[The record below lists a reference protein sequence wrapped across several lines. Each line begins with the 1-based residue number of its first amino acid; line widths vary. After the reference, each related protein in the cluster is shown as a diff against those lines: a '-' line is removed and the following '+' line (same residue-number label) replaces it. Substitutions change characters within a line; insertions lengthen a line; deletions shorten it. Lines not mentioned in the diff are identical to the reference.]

1 MKTCILAY
9 FCVVIVA
16 IEGMWWW
23 LLNNIGLVLHNQV
36 RGTPYF
42 IIVPMTTGYNIA
54 CALLPSLVSIPFYA
68 IPISLSII
76 HRIFYLLVYMQ
87 LNIEG
92 QSHHAAS
99 MVSVNINSGKTQLQ
113 LRGSYMYFPEV

>member
-1 MKTCILAY
+1 MKACILAY

-16 IEGMWWW
+16 FEGMWWW

-36 RGTPYF
+36 RGTPHF

-54 CALLPSLVSIPFYA
+54 CALLPSLVSVPFYA

-76 HRIFYLLVYMQ
+76 HRIFYLLVHICTCAVHVHVHV
-87 LNIEG
+87 L
-92 QSHHAAS
+92 
-99 MVSVNINSGKTQLQ
+99 
-113 LRGSYMYFPEV
+113 YMYMYIHVYV